1 MVVKY
6 PSSEVFISVPKS
18 KQYTVSSKLE
28 LLHAIFNSRVS
39 SPYCDLSDVE
49 LCGLVHRPEH
59 RDAARCELLRRHAP
73 LIASHVVRCFNRG
86 VGGCELG
93 DYESLAVAIA
103 MQSYDDYDP
112 NRAASPSS
120 YMFGLVLRRLL
131 DAQRRTPLESDCR
144 WPIRKLQFRAWLN
157 GDYDKYPEFREKFE
171 QEHGVTEAD
180 RAEMRVL
187 YSHLLYGQGVYVA
200 ASSLDEVHDFGSAS
214 YTGHELLKDSGA
226 ETDDV
231 IINRILIEKAFSS
244 LSDDVDRQVLHLF
257 AVDDKSMVEIS
268 KELKIPLPEV
278 RKRVKRA
285 QVHCQTVFS

>member
-1 MVVKY
+1 M
-6 PSSEVFISVPKS
+6 PKS
-18 KQYTVSSKLE
+18 KQYTVSSQLE

-39 SPYCDLSDVE
+39 SPYCNLSDVE
-49 LCGLVHRPEH
+49 LCGQIHISEH
-59 RDAARCELLRRHAP
+59 REAVRYELLRRHAP

-93 DYESLAVAIA
+93 DYESLAVTIA

-171 QEHGVTEAD
+171 KEHGVNDSD

-187 YSHLLYGQGVYVA
+187 YSHLLYGQGVYVS

-214 YTGHELLKDSGA
+214 YTGHELLNDSGA

-257 AVDDKSMVEIS
+257 AVDDRSMVEIS
-268 KELKIPLPEV
+268 KELKLPLPEV

-285 QVHCQTVFS
+285 QVHCKTVFS

>member
-1 MVVKY
+1 MVH
-6 PSSEVFISVPKS
+6 SAIEVFISVSKQ

-28 LLHAIFNSRVS
+28 LLHAIFNSRVL

-59 RDAARCELLRRHAP
+59 RNEARSELLRRHAP

-86 VGGCELG
+86 VGGSELG
-93 DYESLAVAIA
+93 DYESLAVTIA
-103 MQSYDDYDP
+103 LQAYDEYDP

-171 QEHGVTEAD
+171 KEHGVTEAD
-180 RAEMRVL
+180 RAEMVVM
-187 YSHLLYGQGVYVA
+187 YSHLLHSHGVYVA
-200 ASSLDEVHDFGSAS
+200 PSSLDEVHDVGSAS
-214 YTGHELLKDSGA
+214 YTGHSLLNDSGA
-226 ETDDV
+226 ATDEV
-231 IINRILIEKAFSS
+231 IINRVLIEEAFSS
-244 LSDDVDRQVLHLF
+244 LNDDVDRQVLHLF
-257 AVDDKSMVEIS
+257 AVEDRSMVEIS
-268 KELKIPLPEV
+268 KELKLSLQEV
-278 RKRVKRA
+278 RKRIKRS
-285 QVHCQTVFS
+285 QTHCKAVFS

>member
-1 MVVKY
+1 
-6 PSSEVFISVPKS
+6 VPKS

-39 SPYCDLSDVE
+39 SPYCDFSDVE

-59 RDAARCELLRRHAP
+59 REAARCELLRRHAP

-93 DYESLAVAIA
+93 DYESLAVTIA
-103 MQSYDDYDP
+103 LQSYDDYDP

-171 QEHGVTEAD
+171 KEHGVNEAD

-187 YSHLLYGQGVYVA
+187 YSHLLCSQGVYVSA
-200 ASSLDEVHDFGSAS
+200 NSLDEVHDSGAARHAGRATN
-214 YTGHELLKDSGA
+214 YTGHEIFKDSRA
-226 ETDDV
+226 VTDDV

-268 KELKIPLPEV
+268 KELKLPLPEV